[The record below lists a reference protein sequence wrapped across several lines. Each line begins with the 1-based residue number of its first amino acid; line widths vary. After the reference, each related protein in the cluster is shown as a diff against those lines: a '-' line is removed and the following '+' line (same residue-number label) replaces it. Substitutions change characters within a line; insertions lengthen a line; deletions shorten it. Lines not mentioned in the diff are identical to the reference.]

1 MKLLLKLGTSIALCI
16 SAAPVL
22 ADDMKKDSMTA
33 KTDTQ
38 VQPPIAEKRPHSYTV
53 HGETI
58 TDEYHWL
65 RDQGYPKIEN
75 KEILA
80 HLDAENAY
88 FEAQM
93 KPQAELVETIFHSVI
108 KF

>member
-38 VQPPIAEKRPHSYTV
+38 VQPPIAEKRRIWKRKTPISK
-53 HGETI
+53 
-58 TDEYHWL
+58 
-65 RDQGYPKIEN
+65 RR
-75 KEILA
+75 
-80 HLDAENAY
+80 
-88 FEAQM
+88 
-93 KPQAELVETIFHSVI
+93 
-108 KF
+108 